1 MKDLIKSLLTRR
13 TLATAGVIAAVS
25 ILLAWGAS
33 VQVERLLALPEGAD
47 LAEVERLESAEG
59 GDRLASSRNVT
70 RARARTRNSD
80 YYLDPIVQRNIFDPD
95 AVRGEVVTEDE
106 GERSD
111 LPFRV
116 LATVVSDPSQFST
129 AIIGNERGDNPLV
142 YTLTQCPGSA
152 ISTKA
157 RPCSRLTD
165 DAVIVGI
172 EWRKVRI
179 EREDGSI
186 EYLDIGGDDGERP
199 RTSTRETE
207 ESVSG
212 IEEAGTDHYTV
223 ERSVIDNA
231 LDDLDALANQV
242 RVRPHRDSDG
252 EVDGFRLSGIRR
264 GSMLE
269 QLGIKNGDIIHEVN
283 GYPLNSNSGA
293 MTAFQ
298 SLQSESNFTFDI
310 TRRNRRKNMTYDVR

>member
-1 MKDLIKSLLTRR
+1 M
-13 TLATAGVIAAVS
+13 AAVS
-25 ILLAWGAS
+25 MLLAWAAS
-33 VQVERLLALPEGAD
+33 VQVERLLALPDGAD
-47 LAEVERLESAEG
+47 LAEVERLDSNVDG
-59 GDRLASSRNVT
+59 GERLASARSL
-70 RARARTRNSD
+70 ARARSRNSD
-80 YYLDPIVQRNIFDPD
+80 YYSDPIVRRNIFDPD
-95 AVRGEVVTEDE
+95 AVRGEVVAEDE

-116 LATVVSDPSQFST
+116 LATVVSDPSQFSS

-186 EYLDIGGDDGERP
+186 EYLDIGGDDVERP
-199 RTSTRETE
+199 RASTRETE
-207 ESVSG
+207 EPVSG

>member
-1 MKDLIKSLLTRR
+1 MKDLLKSLLTRR
-13 TLATAGVIAAVS
+13 TLAAAGVIAALS
-25 ILLAWGAS
+25 MLLAWGAS
-33 VQVERLLALPEGAD
+33 VQVGRLLALPDGAD
-47 LAEVERLESAEG
+47 LAEVAPLDSASEAGGERLA
-59 GDRLASSRNVT
+59 ASRTV
-70 RARARTRNSD
+70 ARTRSRSAD
-80 YYLDPIVQRNIFDPD
+80 YYTNPIVQRNIFDPD

-106 GERSD
+106 GERSN
-111 LPFRV
+111 LPFMV

-129 AIIGNERGDNPLV
+129 AIIGGERGDNPLV
-142 YTLTQCPGSA
+142 YTLTLCPGTA

-179 EREDGSI
+179 ERDDGSI
-186 EYLDIGGDDGERP
+186 EYLDIGGEDAERP
-199 RTSTRETE
+199 RASAPATE
-207 ESVSG
+207 DPASG
-212 IEEAGTDHYTV
+212 IEASGTDHYTV

-231 LDDLDALANQV
+231 LDDLDALANEV

-252 EVDGFRLSGIRR
+252 EVDGYRLSGIRR

-269 QLGIKNGDIIHEVN
+269 QLGIKNGDVVHEVN
-283 GYPLNSNSGA
+283 GYPINSNSGA

>member
-1 MKDLIKSLLTRR
+1 MKDLLKSLLTRR
-13 TLATAGVIAAVS
+13 TLAAAGVIAAVS
-25 ILLAWGAS
+25 MLLAWGAAL
-33 VQVERLLALPEGAD
+33 QVERLLALPDGAD
-47 LAEVERLESAEG
+47 LAEVERLESAGDG
-59 GDRLASSRNVT
+59 GERLTAIRNV
-70 RARARTRNSD
+70 ARARSRAAD
-80 YYLDPIVQRNIFDPD
+80 YYANPIIRRNIFDPD
-95 AVRGEVVTEDE
+95 AVRGEVVTDDE
-106 GERSD
+106 GERSN

-129 AIIGNERGDNPLV
+129 AIIGNERGDSPLV
-142 YTLTQCPGSA
+142 YTLIECPGSA

-179 EREDGSI
+179 ERDDGSI
-186 EYLDIGGDDGERP
+186 EYLDIGAEDAERP
-199 RTSTRETE
+199 RASARESE
-207 ESVSG
+207 EPVSG
-212 IEEAGTDHYTV
+212 IEEAGSDHYTV

>member
-1 MKDLIKSLLTRR
+1 MV
-13 TLATAGVIAAVS
+13 AAGAIAVAS

-33 VQVERLLALPEGAD
+33 VQVERLLALPDGAD
-47 LAEVERLESAEG
+47 LAEVERLDSA
-59 GDRLASSRNVT
+59 GDNEERGSSTRAIT
-70 RARARTRNSD
+70 RARARSRSSD
-80 YYLDPIVQRNIFDPD
+80 FYSGPIVQRNIFDPD
-95 AVRGEVVTEDE
+95 AVRGEVVAEDE

-116 LATVVSDPSQFST
+116 LATVVSNPSEFST
-129 AIIGNERGDNPLV
+129 AILGNERGDNPLV
-142 YTLTQCPGSA
+142 YTLIECPGSA

-179 EREDGSI
+179 ERGDGSI
-186 EYLDIGGDDGERP
+186 EYLDIGGDDAERP
-199 RTSTRETE
+199 ARSSQRESTEPA
-207 ESVSG
+207 SG